1 MLGEIDT
8 SDAME
13 SAISRM
19 LNRRDAETVSCGWTI
34 IRFSCS
40 REISLSAGMLDL
52 TRGRG
57 WVFSFVSTLAY
68 AGSLLA
74 VMAV

>member
-1 MLGEIDT
+1 MLGEINT

-19 LNRRDAETVSCGWTI
+19 LNCRDAETVSSGWTI
-34 IRFSCS
+34 IRFLLS
-40 REISLSAGMLDL
+40 RDILSADILDL

-68 AGSLLA
+68 AGCLLA